1 MNAVSK
7 KLRELEQNVLEL
19 PEDNEINLY
28 IRDDAEMALHERA
41 HKIKQPLQETAKDIM
56 FSGKLTFE
64 QQNARAEEL
73 FKELSQAEQRIINES
88 EKFIRFRLMRLLF
101 KQFSPVFPKVHHSEV
116 WQRIVWFFG
125 EMDTLVIAKAIE
137 DSEWDFNRDEDDPT
151 FDDYAWWSELEKKIR
166 GYFPDGVFTKES
178 YEAVERFFDEKQA
191 QFIRDYWEAHPEE
204 FKDYMEQIDK
214 KLESLKSK
222 QATMPK

>member
-1 MNAVSK
+1 MNGLNR
-7 KLRELEQNVLEL
+7 KLRALEQNVLDL

-28 IRDDAEMALHERA
+28 IKDGAEMALHERA
-41 HKIKQPLQETAKDIM
+41 HKIKQPLQETVKNIM
-56 FSGKLTFE
+56 FSGELTFE
-64 QQNARAEEL
+64 QQNAKAKEL

-125 EMDTLVIAKAIE
+125 EMDKLVIAKAIE

-151 FDDYAWWSELEKKIR
+151 FNDYAWWDELEAKIR
-166 GYFPDGVFTKES
+166 ECYPNGVFTRES
-178 YEAVERFFDEKQA
+178 YETIRDFFDEKEA
-191 QFIRDYWEAHPEE
+191 ELIREYWKAHPEE
-204 FKDYMEQIDK
+204 FKEYMEQIDK
-214 KLESLKSK
+214 RLENLKNR
-222 QATMPK
+222 A